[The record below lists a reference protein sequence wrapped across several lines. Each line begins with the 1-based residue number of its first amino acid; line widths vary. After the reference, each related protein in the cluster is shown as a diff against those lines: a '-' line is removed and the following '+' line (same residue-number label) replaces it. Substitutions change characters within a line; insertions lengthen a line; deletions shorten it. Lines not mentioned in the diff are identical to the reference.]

1 MSFIR
6 SFRLSAR
13 LHALIAFFSMSFLI
27 FAFWSIST
35 LNEVKVNGPIYERIV
50 QGKDLVADVL
60 PPPQYI
66 IESYLLALKLSTATD
81 VTMQKQLIERLHRT
95 KEEYDRRHQFWTSQS
110 LDETIKQLFLQ
121 HAHQPAIEFYRLTFN
136 ELIPAIE
143 NADRA
148 AVAIVIERMNHTYQ
162 QHRSVIDQVVKLANE
177 RVKANEERTAQR
189 MSSAISSLL
198 FILLLALGFSIVIAV
213 AISRSITTPIADAI
227 SVARRVASG
236 DLTAEMN
243 SAFHDEPGQLMRSLQ
258 EMNRSLARMMDEHQQ
273 YERSLLEAK
282 QVAEFAN
289 SAKSDFLANMSHE
302 IRTPMNAIIGMTQL
316 TLRTELTPTQR
327 GYLEKVD
334 IAAAGLLTII
344 NDILDFSKIEAG
356 QLQFEQKD
364 FFLHETLNRLAHLSV
379 MKAQDKGLELLFDIA
394 PDVPIAL
401 VGDSLRLEQI
411 LINLVNNAIKFT
423 ETGEIVVRVCIA
435 DQSDHHALISFEV
448 QDSGIGMTEDQL
460 DKIFSPFVQADT
472 STTRQY
478 GGTGLG
484 LSICRKLSE
493 LMGGSIR
500 IQSVAGQGS
509 RVFCT
514 IRFGISKV
522 IAENRTEYSHDLQSL
537 RVLIVDDNATAR
549 EVMHNILASA
559 GLRTSAVAS
568 AAACIDALLQAQQE
582 QDPFQ
587 LVMMD
592 WHMPGVSGLDAVL
605 QIRENSAIAD
615 IPTIIMVTAYSRDE
629 LLRQAKDVSLAGL
642 LEKPVTSSAVLDTI
656 RRLSGQPISHPHQS
670 HTDHASQ
677 LPHDFSS
684 IRGKRILLV
693 EDNQFNRDLTLA
705 VLMTTELKVEV
716 AENGIE
722 AIAKIN
728 AIEFDL
734 VLMDCQMPIMDGYQ
748 ATAKVRQDPRHADLV
763 IIAMTANAMVGD
775 REKCLAAGMNDY
787 ITKPFNMDQLLAKLI
802 QWIESRDQL
811 KKTVGHWQCSSSS
824 QQIEVAGSSAGLPD
838 RENQAGFQAESADNT
853 AYFNPAS
860 FEALAMAMPA
870 ASPKIFASIQS
881 IVDQAKPQFLQAQQ
895 ALHDNRGHDAS
906 RILHT
911 MRGSVGTLGA
921 QTFSTLTL
929 QIEACI
935 LDGSQQKIDALM
947 AEAAHALQQTCTLA
961 QQWLDRQQ
969 GLAEKTETN
978 GKN

>member
-1 MSFIR
+1 
-6 SFRLSAR
+6 
-13 LHALIAFFSMSFLI
+13 
-27 FAFWSIST
+27 
-35 LNEVKVNGPIYERIV
+35 
-50 QGKDLVADVL
+50 
-60 PPPQYI
+60 
-66 IESYLLALKLSTATD
+66 
-81 VTMQKQLIERLHRT
+81 
-95 KEEYDRRHQFWTSQS
+95 
-110 LDETIKQLFLQ
+110 
-121 HAHQPAIEFYRLTFN
+121 
-136 ELIPAIE
+136 
-143 NADRA
+143 
-148 AVAIVIERMNHTYQ
+148 
-162 QHRSVIDQVVKLANE
+162 
-177 RVKANEERTAQR
+177 

-423 ETGEIVVRVCIA
+423 ETGEIVVRVCVA
-435 DQSDHHALISFEV
+435 DQSDHHVLICFEV

-500 IQSVAGQGS
+500 IQSVAGHGS

-514 IRFGISKV
+514 TRFGISKV
-522 IAENRTEYSHDLQSL
+522 IAESRTEHSPDLQSL

-559 GLRTSAVAS
+559 GLRTSVVAS
-568 AAACIDALLQAQQE
+568 AAAGIDALLQAQQE

-642 LEKPVTSSAVLDTI
+642 LEKPVTSSAVLDAI
-656 RRLSGQPISHPHQS
+656 RRLSGQPITSPQQS
-670 HTDHASQ
+670 HTAHASQ
-677 LPHDFSS
+677 FSHDFSS

-705 VLMTTELKVEV
+705 VLMTTELKVDV

-748 ATAKVRQDPRHADLV
+748 ATAKVRQDPRHADLA

-787 ITKPFNMDQLLAKLI
+787 ITKPFNIDQLLAKLI

-811 KKTVGHWQCSSSS
+811 RKTVGHWQRSSSS
-824 QQIEVAGSSAGLPD
+824 PQSEVAGSSLGLVD
-838 RENQAGFQAESADNT
+838 RENQAGSQAESADNT
-853 AYFNPAS
+853 SYFNPAS

-870 ASPKIFASIQS
+870 ASAKIFASIQS
-881 IVDQAKPQFLQAQQ
+881 IVEQAKPQFLQAQQ

-921 QTFSTLTL
+921 QTFSALTL

-935 LDGSQQKIDALM
+935 LEGSQQKIDALM

-961 QQWLDRQQ
+961 QQWLVRQQ
-969 GLAEKTETN
+969 GLADKTDGSE
-978 GKN
+978 